1 MTAHSVSSTEKN
13 DERIHI
19 SETYYR
25 PLGDRI
31 GNPAPLAMG
40 GFATTLLSVSLAM
53 MGFRGVSLQTQF
65 IGDLCFVACIGL
77 LISAQWAMVKGDTFS
92 YTVLT
97 AFALFYGGYGA
108 TLLPSWGIIDA
119 YGGIQTP
126 QYNNALGFF
135 VLIWAVFNL
144 FFLIAS
150 IQLNVV
156 YICIFIC
163 IELCLIFDAS
173 SYFAL
178 ADGHPAQSTALMK
191 AGGVFGFI
199 AGLLGFYTV
208 GFYLCQEVLPF
219 PIPMGDTSAWFQARR
234 ERKKLEASSA

>member
-1 MTAHSVSSTEKN
+1 MTAHSVSSTKH
-13 DERIHI
+13 DERILI
-19 SETYYR
+19 SEHYK

-53 MGFRGVSLQTQF
+53 MEFRGISLQTQF

-77 LISAQWAMVKGDTFS
+77 LISAQWSMLKGDTFS

-119 YGGIQTP
+119 YGGIDTP

-135 VLIWAVFNL
+135 VLIWAVFNV

-150 IQLNVV
+150 IQLNLV

-173 SYFAL
+173 SYFAS
-178 ADGHPAQSTALMK
+178 ADGNAAQSKALMH
-191 AGGVFGFI
+191 AAGVFGFI

-208 GFYLCQEVLPF
+208 AYYLCQDVLPF
-219 PIPMGDTSAWFQARR
+219 PIPMGDTSTWFQARR
-234 ERKKLEASSA
+234 ERKSLNSSSA

>member
-1 MTAHSVSSTEKN
+1 MTAHSISTKH
-13 DERIHI
+13 DERILI
-19 SETYYR
+19 SEHYK

-53 MGFRGVSLQTQF
+53 MEFRGISLQTQF

-77 LISAQWAMVKGDTFS
+77 LISAQWSMLKGDTFS

-119 YGGIQTP
+119 YGGVDTP
-126 QYNNALGFF
+126 QYNNAFGFF
-135 VLIWAVFNL
+135 VLIWAVFNV

-150 IQLNVV
+150 IQLK
-156 YICIFIC
+156 
-163 IELCLIFDAS
+163 
-173 SYFAL
+173 
-178 ADGHPAQSTALMK
+178 ALMH
-191 AGGVFGFI
+191 AAGVFGFL
-199 AGLLGFYTV
+199 AGLIGFYTV
-208 GFYLCQEVLPF
+208 AYYLCQDVLPF
-219 PIPMGDTSAWFQARR
+219 PVPMGDTSAWFQARR
-234 ERKKLEASSA
+234 ERKALNSSSA

>member
-1 MTAHSVSSTEKN
+1 MAHSVTSTKN
-13 DERIHI
+13 NESIRITA
-19 SETYYR
+19 EAYPR

-40 GFATTLLSVSLAM
+40 GFATTLLTVSLAM
-53 MGFRGVSLQTQF
+53 MGFRGVSLQTVF
-65 IGDLCFVACIGL
+65 VGNLCFVACVGL
-77 LISAQWAMVKGDTFS
+77 LISAQWAMIKGDTFT

-108 TLLPSWGIIDA
+108 TLIPSWGIIDA
-119 YGGIQTP
+119 YGGSSTP

-135 VLIWAVFNL
+135 VLIWAVCNL

-150 IQLNVV
+150 IQLNLV
-156 YICIFIC
+156 YICIFIS
-163 IELCLIFDAS
+163 IELCLVFDAS

-178 ADGHPAQSTALMK
+178 ADGKAAASTALMK

-199 AGLLGFYTV
+199 AGLLGFYCV
-208 GFYLCQEVLPF
+208 AYYLCQDVLPF
-219 PIPMGDTSAWFQARR
+219 GVPMGDTSAWFQARR
-234 ERKKLEASSA
+234 ERKRLQGSDA